1 MAVATD
7 SESIARRSATGVA
20 AVLVGTTVLMLVVP
34 LPTFVLDGL
43 IALNL
48 GLSVALLATALLQRS
63 VLELSSLPT
72 VLVLLTVFR
81 LALNVSSVRLILVQA
96 DAGRIIHAFG
106 SFVVRG
112 DSLAGLALF
121 GLLALVQLLVIARG
135 GERVAEVAA
144 RFALDALPGR
154 QAAIDAELRLGAI
167 DAETARTR
175 RDALMHEAQLY
186 GSLDGAMRFV
196 RGDAVASLAVLAVS
210 LLGGLAI
217 GVLRRGLPIGD
228 AAHLYTLLTVGDG
241 LVTQVPSLIV
251 ATAASLVVTRASA
264 ARDDASIGE
273 ALLGQLGRPHALGA
287 AAAILGV
294 LAIVPGL
301 PLVPFAFVALAF
313 GGAAWAVSRIAAPA
327 PTVLLP
333 REAPPIE
340 VAVDAALAADLA
352 PLREDAI
359 AATARVAQDLGLP
372 LPAPIVSMDA
382 RLPLRGC
389 EVRLRGVVLA
399 QATLPAQRV
408 YVECPPARLP
418 PGVEGEATDDP
429 LTGALASF
437 VPTSAIAAVRAAG
450 LVVRT
455 AEESIA
461 LRLEGALRSAA
472 SELLGLSETQRL
484 LDRLRLT
491 DGPLVRDV
499 VPAKLELGELT
510 TVLRRLVA
518 ESVSI
523 ADLRPILERLRE
535 EGRERDPGL
544 ATERVRLGLR
554 RQLSARYARERRLEA
569 LILDGDAEEA
579 VRGAVRESAGAAV
592 LRLEPDLA
600 DALLDSVRSELG
612 GQPRAVLLA
621 PSDLRRHV
629 RRLVEGEF
637 PRLPVLAY
645 EELSPDVLVERVG
658 TLRVT

>member
-1 MAVATD
+1 MT
-7 SESIARRSATGVA
+7 
-20 AVLVGTTVLMLVVP
+20 AVLVGITVLMLVVP
-34 LPTFVLDGL
+34 LPTFVLDVL
-43 IALNL
+43 IGLNL
-48 GLSVALLATALLQRS
+48 GLSIALLAAALLQRS

-96 DAGRIIHAFG
+96 DAGRIIQAFG

-167 DAETARTR
+167 DTETARTR
-175 RDALMHEAQLY
+175 RDSLMHEAQLY

-210 LLGGLAI
+210 LLGGLAV

-264 ARDDASIGE
+264 SRDDAAIGE
-273 ALLGQLGRPHALGA
+273 ALLSQLGRPRALGA

-294 LAIVPGL
+294 LALVPGL
-301 PLVPFAFVALAF
+301 PLAPFAFVALVF
-313 GGAAWAVSRIAAPA
+313 GGAAWAVARIPAPR

-333 REAPPIE
+333 RDVPAIE
-340 VAVDAALAADLA
+340 VVVDSALAAHLA
-352 PLREDAI
+352 MLAHDAV
-359 AATARVAQDLGLP
+359 AATARVVEDLGIP
-372 LPAPIVSMDA
+372 LPAPAVTMDP
-382 RLPLRGC
+382 RLPLRGF
-389 EVRLRGVVLA
+389 EVRIRGVVLA
-399 QATLPAQRV
+399 QATLPGSRV

-418 PGVEGEATDDP
+418 AGVEGEATDDP

-437 VPTSAIAAVRAAG
+437 VPETAIAAVRAAG
-450 LVVRT
+450 LVVRG

-472 SELLGLSETQRL
+472 GELLGLSETQRL

-510 TVLRRLVA
+510 AVLRRLVA

-535 EGRERDPGL
+535 ENCDRDSGV
-544 ATERVRLGLR
+544 ATERVRHGLR
-554 RQLSARYARERRLEA
+554 RQLSARYTRDRRIEA

-600 DALLDSVRSELG
+600 DALLDSLRSELG

-621 PSDLRRHV
+621 PGDLRRHV